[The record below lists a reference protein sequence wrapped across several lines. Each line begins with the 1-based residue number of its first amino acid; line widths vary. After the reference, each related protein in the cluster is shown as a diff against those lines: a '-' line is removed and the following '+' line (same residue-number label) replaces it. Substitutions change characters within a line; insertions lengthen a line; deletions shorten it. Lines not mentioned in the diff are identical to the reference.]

1 MPSTTYRRT
10 ERASLV
16 PFSMAIWFAVLM
28 ASSTVIAQVAAPLTP
43 PVATGSTDVPY
54 PPNATGDAVVLI
66 ELVVETDGTV
76 SSAQVIEGAEPFAEQ
91 ARSAVLTWRFVPARR
106 GDTPVAARIRAR
118 VEFHQDKAQ
127 DASAPDGAPVPGTAA
142 VAGTP
147 APGAAAPSPP
157 PAGPMSTQAASQ
169 SATTKAPAQTMPV
182 PETPLDVTVRGT
194 RHEIGQTTLSAAD
207 VREMPGAFGDPFRAI
222 EALPGVI
229 PIVSGLPYFYIRG
242 APPNDTGYFI
252 DGVRVPF
259 LFHVGIGE
267 GVIHPALV
275 DRVDLYPGAPP
286 AAYGGYAG
294 AIVAGETRDPA
305 SKPHGEANLRLF
317 DAGALVETPFE
328 DGRGSALVAGRY
340 GYPGAILALI
350 TPSVKLSYWD
360 YQSRLTWR
368 LTGSD
373 SLSVFAFGSHD
384 YLGTVPQ
391 TNGGGG
397 PSSGGP
403 QTAPS
408 NQVVEQLGSDFHR
421 VDLRYDHVLEGGH
434 LRVAATLGYDSQ
446 GGGGESDG
454 VPPASIT
461 DLSTAVRLEVDKRIT
476 AAFRIR
482 GGADARFDRYSF
494 EQSAAVQAPSGA
506 ITPPIPSSADP
517 PPTNVTAGAHV
528 DVVWRVAPRVEIVPG
543 VRVDVFE
550 STRPSAPS
558 GDQRRTTAPAL
569 DPRLAARITVAPT
582 VALLTTLGI
591 SHQYPALRVGPL
603 PGLILSV
610 PGFPFGDTELQRAVQ
625 ASQGVEVSLPAD
637 IVLTATGF
645 LSLWSGLTDLT
656 ANCIQI
662 MPPTTPA
669 QSDPNAPPP
678 TVPYTCPDEQP
689 VTGHAYGLEVLVR
702 RPLSKRLTGWL
713 SYTLSRSVR
722 EAHFVTLTGGDAA
735 ATVLSDFDRTHILN
749 AILAYDLGRRW
760 RAGARF
766 VYYTGA
772 PYSDLSGNV
781 PVPPYNDHRGSP
793 FFRMDVRLEKRWSLG
808 KDRSIAFVL
817 EGLNVTLS
825 REETTL
831 GMSCYGT
838 MTPQGG
844 TTQCMPSH
852 FGPLTIPSVGV
863 EAVF

>member
-1 MPSTTYRRT
+1 MLSTGHRRS
-10 ERASLV
+10 ERGSLA
-16 PFSMAIWFAVLM
+16 PLSTAIWFAVLV
-28 ASSTVIAQVAAPLTP
+28 ASSTAIAQVAPPATP

-54 PPNATGDAVVLI
+54 PSNATGDAVVLI
-66 ELVVETDGTV
+66 ELVVETDGTI
-76 SSAQVIEGAEPFAEQ
+76 SSAAVIEGVEPFAEQ

-106 GDTPVAARIRAR
+106 GDAPVAARIRAR
-118 VEFHQDKAQ
+118 IEFHQDKPPGS
-127 DASAPDGAPVPGTAA
+127 SAPAVPASGAAA
-142 VAGTP
+142 
-147 APGAAAPSPP
+147 APGAPSATPASRPPP
-157 PAGPMSTQAASQ
+157 PAGLTQMASAPQ
-169 SATTKAPAQTMPV
+169 SPPSAPAQLPTV
-182 PETPLDVTVRGT
+182 PEAPLDVTVRGT

-229 PIVSGLPYFYIRG
+229 PLVSGLPYFYIRG

-267 GVIHPALV
+267 GVIHPGLV

-294 AIVAGETRDPA
+294 AIVAGETREPA
-305 SKPHGEANLRLF
+305 SKPHGEANVRLF
-317 DAGALVETPFE
+317 DAGALVETPID
-328 DGRGSALVAGRY
+328 DGRGSVLVAGRY
-340 GYPGAILALI
+340 GYPGAILALV
-350 TPSVKLSYWD
+350 TPSVKLNYWD
-360 YQSRLTWR
+360 YQARATWR
-368 LTGSD
+368 LTGGD
-373 SLSVFAFGSHD
+373 SVSIFAFGSHD

-391 TNGGGG
+391 TNGGGSQAG
-397 PSSGGP
+397 APP
-403 QTAPS
+403 QTTQS

-421 VDLRYDHVLEGGH
+421 IDLRYDHLLEGGR

-454 VPPASIT
+454 VPPATIT
-461 DLSTAVRLEVDKRIT
+461 DLSTAVRLEVDNRIS
-476 AAFRIR
+476 AALRVR

-494 EQSAAVQAPSGA
+494 EQGAAVPDQSGA
-506 ITPPIPSSADP
+506 ITPPIPSTADP

-528 DVVWRVAPRVEIVPG
+528 DLVWRVAPRVEIVPG
-543 VRVDVFE
+543 VRFDVFE
-550 STRPSAPS
+550 STRPSGPP
-558 GDQRRTTAPAL
+558 GVQRRTIAPTF
-569 DPRLAARITVAPT
+569 DPRLSARISVTPS
-582 VALLTTLGI
+582 VALLSTVGI
-591 SHQYPALRVGPL
+591 SHQYPSLRVGPL
-603 PGLILSV
+603 PGLLLSV

-637 IVLTATGF
+637 IVFTATGF

-662 MPPTTPA
+662 MPPTTPP
-669 QSDPNAPPP
+669 QSNPNAPPP
-678 TVPYTCPDEQP
+678 TVPYTCPDQQP

-713 SYTLSRSVR
+713 SYTLSRSER
-722 EAHFVTLTGGDAA
+722 ETHFVTLTGGDAA
-735 ATVLSDFDRTHILN
+735 ATVPSEFDRTHILN

-781 PVPPYNDHRGSP
+781 PVPPYNDHRGPP
-793 FFRMDVRLEKRWSLG
+793 FFRMDVRLEKRWPFG
-808 KDRSIAFVL
+808 KGRSIAFVL

-831 GMSCYGT
+831 GMSCDGT

-844 TTQCMPSH
+844 TTQCRPSH